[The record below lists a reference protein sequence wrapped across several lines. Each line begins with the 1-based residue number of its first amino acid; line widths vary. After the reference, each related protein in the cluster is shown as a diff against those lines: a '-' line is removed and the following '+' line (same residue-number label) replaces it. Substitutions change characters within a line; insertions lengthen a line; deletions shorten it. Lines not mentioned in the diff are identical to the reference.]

1 MKTNLKNKKGKK
13 EKWNKLSPIDLF
25 LATMFAMLLS
35 MILAYTR

>member
-1 MKTNLKNKKGKK
+1 MGTNLKNKKEKK
-13 EKWNKLSPIDLF
+13 KWNKLSPTDLF